1 MVKSYLARASPRY
14 IVYFSYVGIQI
25 LKFLKNLTKAI
36 AIFLFMCYVLSIV
49 SITCFYSCITL
60 TRELVTVF
68 HNRIKGASGHC
79 TGTEWGEKPREWV
92 TVMRARRAQ
101 SDTSEPDLCSCRH
114 RESMDEFFVRTAGG
128 CADFLSGAFPPPESA
143 VRKAAQPMCFPGS
156 LRRSPSA
163 VCCQQKSPLRRWEP
177 PKGDFLR

>member
-1 MVKSYLARASPRY
+1 MLSHIFCCIFLFHILLCIQALYKKRCNILFQNVASIINILILIYIFY

-92 TVMRARRAQ
+92 TVM
-101 SDTSEPDLCSCRH
+101 P
-114 RESMDEFFVRTAGG
+114 G
-128 CADFLSGAFPPPESA
+128 LSG
-143 VRKAAQPMCFPGS
+143 
-156 LRRSPSA
+156 
-163 VCCQQKSPLRRWEP
+163 
-177 PKGDFLR
+177 

>member
-1 MVKSYLARASPRY
+1 MERMPEA
-14 IVYFSYVGIQI
+14 
-25 LKFLKNLTKAI
+25 
-36 AIFLFMCYVLSIV
+36 
-49 SITCFYSCITL
+49 
-60 TRELVTVF
+60 
-68 HNRIKGASGHC
+68 
-79 TGTEWGEKPREWV
+79 EWGANPREWV

-163 VCCQQKSPLRRWEP
+163 ACCQTKPPPALGTAEGGFSCDEKNDMKSYARQREPAVSRRICCICGHCASMSAASRSCARQRSRFCVGRSIL
-177 PKGDFLR
+177 K